1 MNRLVVILPVFIALV
16 GMDGCDSVT
25 RGGLEGGL
33 LSTSLDERGAAALV
47 MQDGSILFAVN
58 TACEGE
64 DGGKLKCHPEV
75 MRVEADGRLAGESCF
90 PGQTLDGVTG
100 QITFLLDTGT
110 RVFYGGHLL
119 NGDDWDVFLSSLDDE
134 GCGETRIDTVP
145 GTDETAWDAAVVGS
159 KIVTVG
165 SRTVEGY
172 PAALVLFWSLEGAKE
187 DSLLR
192 LNEVAGDKSEALAVA
207 ASDDGQLVLAGYRF
221 DVGGNTGD
229 DLWVA
234 QVVGAGTRSFK
245 DILVADSGG
254 LKRELASA
262 IVRTPL
268 GLFVGGY
275 ATWEDEA
282 RPWIVEIQPD
292 LTLAA
297 NAATDGVLKS
307 LEGRIETLA
316 ADPRG
321 GVFAGG
327 RKGASPWLARFTA
340 TGTQDSDWGDRTGFL
355 PSIVRIGQGDAS
367 RVTVS
372 VERKS
377 ILVAGSVL
385 ESSVST
391 NGSRDAFLALET
403 WK

>member
-1 MNRLVVILPVFIALV
+1 MNRLVVVLPVFIAQI
-16 GMDGCDSVT
+16 GMGGCDSVT

-33 LSTSLDERGAAALV
+33 LSTTLDERGVAAL
-47 MQDGSILFAVN
+47 MRKDGSILFAVN

-64 DGGKLKCHPEV
+64 DGGKLKCRPEV
-75 MRVEADGRLAGESCF
+75 MRVEMDGRLAGESCF
-90 PGQTLDGVTG
+90 PGQTLEGVTG

-119 NGDDWDVFLSSLDDE
+119 NGDDWDVFLASLDDE
-134 GCGETRIDTVP
+134 GCGEIRIDTVP

-165 SRTVEGY
+165 SRKVENY

-192 LNEVAGDKSEALAVA
+192 LNEARGDKSEALAVA

-221 DVGGNTGD
+221 ASGGNTGD

-254 LKRELASA
+254 LKRDQASA
-262 IVRTPL
+262 IVRTPSA
-268 GLFVGGY
+268 LFVGGY
-275 ATWEDEA
+275 ATWEDVA
-282 RPWIVEIQPD
+282 RPWILGVQPD
-292 LTLAA
+292 LTFASDAA
-297 NAATDGVLKS
+297 DGVLKS
-307 LEGRIETLA
+307 IEGRIETLA

-327 RKGASPWLARFTA
+327 RKAASPWLARFTA
-340 TGTQDSDWGDRTGFL
+340 TGTQDPDWGDRTGFL
-355 PSIVRIGQGDAS
+355 PSVVRIGQGDAS

-385 ESSVST
+385 ESSIST